1 MNDRMTMTGRVA
13 GNYRI
18 LEKLGEGGMGA
29 VYRAVDG
36 MVERQV
42 AIKVLKPEIASN
54 PEVLERFRSEA
65 VTLARL
71 NHPSIATLYS
81 FFRQEE
87 EYFMVMEFVPGRTLE
102 EVIRGEGAMPWRAA
116 VDLLIH
122 LLEALQHA
130 HFLGILHRDIK
141 PANIML
147 TSARGVKVT
156 DFGIARALGTARLTR
171 EGRMVGTLEYLAPER
186 VMGKPFD
193 ERSDLYSAG
202 VVFYEMLSGHVPFE
216 SDSDYS
222 LIRAQAEQQPPPLAQ
237 FGVSVPQAVVDVL
250 LKSLAKNPEE
260 RYPHAA
266 AMAAALL
273 DARTRAESPG
283 PVIKETRLAEEPRAP
298 LIQSKPRRLVWII
311 AAAALLII
319 AVALGGFVLH
329 RQSVAAKQAAEQAQ
343 LRAQQAAAEQALVE
357 TAQPPVAPA
366 QPPSIALPSPAPI
379 IEQPIEQP
387 PPQPRRRQRQEAP
400 RAVSQ
405 PAAKSPDPAPPVD
418 PPPTLDVSASPPP
431 SVPPTIPVNPAPVEK
446 EVPAAPPVRSIR
458 EIQTLLVEQMPEGLD
473 AFIRDEIRSQLKHRL
488 EVVSSLDQA
497 DAIMRCELEKEEGGH
512 KVTNVTG
519 RVFGTKGHE
528 SATVRVYDR
537 SGRHLLWE
545 EEVTDK
551 RGVIGIHGG
560 ENKLAGRIVG
570 KLKKQLW

>member
-1 MNDRMTMTGRVA
+1 MTGRVA

-42 AIKVLKPEIASN
+42 AIKVLKPEIAGN

-102 EVIRGEGAMPWRAA
+102 EVIRGEGALPWRAA

-147 TSARGVKVT
+147 TSSRGVKVT

-216 SDSDYS
+216 SDSDYA

-237 FGVSVPQAVVDVL
+237 FGVAVPQPVVDVL
-250 LKSLAKNPEE
+250 MKSLAKNPEE
-260 RYPHAA
+260 RYPNAA

-273 DARTRAESPG
+273 DAKTRAEATG
-283 PVIKETRLAEEPRAP
+283 PVIKETRLAEEPRVP
-298 LIQSKPRRLVWII
+298 PVQPKSRITWII
-311 AAAALLII
+311 AAAAALLII
-319 AVALGGFVLH
+319 ASLGGFVLN
-329 RQSVAAKQAAEQAQ
+329 RQSVVAKQAVEQAQ
-343 LRAQQAAAEQALVE
+343 LRAQRAAVEETQME
-357 TAQPPVAPA
+357 TAPLPIAPA
-366 QPPSIALPSPAPI
+366 QPPIELLPVPAPAPI
-379 IEQPIEQP
+379 VEQPRRE
-387 PPQPRRRQRQEAP
+387 PRRRQPQEAP
-400 RAVSQ
+400 RTVSQ
-405 PAAKSPDPAPPVD
+405 VQPADTAPAVEPPPVI
-418 PPPTLDVSASPPP
+418 PVSASPPP
-431 SVPPTIPVNPAPVEK
+431 TVPAAVPVNPAAATREIPS
-446 EVPAAPPVRSIR
+446 APPVQSIR

-488 EVVSSLDQA
+488 EVVSSVNQA
-497 DAIMRCELEKEEGGH
+497 DAIMRCELDKEEGGR
-512 KVTNVTG
+512 KVANVTG
-519 RVFGTKGHE
+519 RVFGTKAHE
-528 SATVRVYDR
+528 SAIVRVYDR
-537 SGRHLLWE
+537 SGKHLLWE

-551 RGVIGIHGG
+551 RGLMGIHGG

>member
-1 MNDRMTMTGRVA
+1 MTMTGRVA

-29 VYRAVDG
+29 VYRAVDA

-42 AIKVLKPEIASN
+42 AIKVLKPEIAGN
-54 PEVLERFRSEA
+54 PEILERFRSEA

-81 FFRQEE
+81 FFRQED
-87 EYFMVMEFVPGRTLE
+87 EYFMVMEFVPGRTLDD
-102 EVIRGEGAMPWRAA
+102 VIRGDGAMPWRAA
-116 VDLLIH
+116 TDLLIH

-147 TSARGVKVT
+147 TPTRGVKVT

-202 VVFYEMLSGHVPFE
+202 VVFYEMLSGRVPFE
-216 SDSDYS
+216 NDSDYE
-222 LIRAQAEQQPPPLAQ
+222 LIRAQAEQQPPPLTE
-237 FGVSVPQAVVDVL
+237 FGVSVPQPVVDVL
-250 LKSLAKNPEE
+250 MKALAKNPEE
-260 RYPHAA
+260 RFPNGAS
-266 AMAAALL
+266 MAAALL
-273 DARTRAESPG
+273 AAKIRAESGAPAIST
-283 PVIKETRLAEEPRAP
+283 VIKETRLAPEPSLSAP
-298 LIQSKPRRLVWII
+298 VQNSRMLWII
-311 AAAALLII
+311 AAAVLLII
-319 AVALGGFVLH
+319 AAALGTVVMHG
-329 RQSVAAKQAAEQAQ
+329 RSVAVKQAAEEARQ
-343 LRAQQAAAEQALVE
+343 LRAQQAAAEAARVE
-357 TAQPPVAPA
+357 AEQPPIVTPVPA
-366 QPPSIALPSPAPI
+366 RV

-387 PPQPRRRQRQEAP
+387 HPEPPRRQRQQAIPSAISQPSQATPAPAPVVEAP
-400 RAVSQ
+400 
-405 PAAKSPDPAPPVD
+405 PALSAPAD
-418 PPPTLDVSASPPP
+418 PPPS
-431 SVPPTIPVNPAPVEK
+431 IPANPAPVAREI
-446 EVPAAPPVRSIR
+446 PAAPPVRSIH
-458 EIQTLLVEQMPEGLD
+458 EIQTLLVDRMPQGLD
-473 AFIRDEIRSQLKHRL
+473 GFIRDEIRMQLHNRL

-497 DAIMRCELEKEEGGH
+497 DAIMRCDVEKEEGGH
-512 KVTNVTG
+512 KVTNATA
-519 RVFGTKGHE
+519 RVLGAKGHE

-551 RGVIGIHGG
+551 RGVMGIHGG
-560 ENKLAGRIVG
+560 ENKLASRIVG
-570 KLKKQLW
+570 KLKKQLK